1 MRMVRTAREKCDS
14 GIYHVILRG
23 INRQDIFYDDDD
35 FQQFL
40 KTVEQKKTDNQY
52 ALYAYCLMSNH
63 VHLLIRENTDN
74 ISRIMS
80 RIGSSYACWYNQ
92 KYDRSGHVFQ
102 GRYGSEC
109 VEDNS
114 YLLTVM
120 RYIHNNPVKAGM
132 VRVPEKY
139 KWSSMQAYYSGREYP
154 VKLTD
159 TDFILGI
166 IHVERS
172 KAIERLRDFMGQEND
187 DNCLDHEI
195 KKRKSDG
202 EVKAEIE
209 TLMNGELI
217 GKLQGMDKAQRNE
230 ILRKIKE
237 SEGVTLRQIARVTGL
252 SLNIVHS
259 V

>member
-1 MRMVRTAREKCDS
+1 
-14 GIYHVILRG
+14 
-23 INRQDIFYDDDD
+23 
-35 FQQFL
+35 
-40 KTVEQKKTDNQY
+40 
-52 ALYAYCLMSNH
+52 
-63 VHLLIRENTDN
+63 
-74 ISRIMS
+74 MS
-80 RIGSSYACWYNQ
+80 RIGSSYAWWYNR

-109 VEDNS
+109 VEDNT

-132 VRVPEKY
+132 VRVPEEY
-139 KWSSMQAYYSGREYP
+139 KWSSLQAYYGGREYP
-154 VKLTD
+154 VKLTE

-172 KAIERLRDFMGQEND
+172 KAVDRLREFMGQEND
-187 DNCLDHEI
+187 DKCLEDEI
-195 KKRKSDG
+195 HKRKSDG
-202 EVKAEIE
+202 EVKTEIE

-217 GKLQGMDKAQRNE
+217 GKLQGMEKAQRNE

-252 SLNIVHS
+252 SLNIVYS
-259 V
+259 A